1 MQNLNLTSPVRR
13 RSSRVAANVPVL
25 VTSKDPANRFSEICQ
40 TMVVSA
46 HGCLFRSP
54 IKLDSGAIVQ
64 FDTEEGRRNTGRVVY
79 CQPIESDQK
88 TWKLAAQFDRPENFW
103 GLKNHPTDWVVITA
117 PATDKKLPSPKTS
130 AKTPPVFEPAP
141 MSPDVRDMLEQIRRQ
156 VSDERIRSIIAQM
169 LQPMQAEI
177 AALRERKAEE
187 PRRSKFEISLSQ
199 IPPEVEEQIE
209 ARLRKELSPK
219 MLEHARQQS
228 AEVLESARNVITQE
242 TRKANQQ
249 YVQQITQ
256 QFQAAERRVQTVAEE
271 NAAGLREQVRV
282 TTGEIQQRVADAS
295 TRLKRM
301 SDEFAEALQRG
312 LQEQHESRRTELLQL
327 QAMVAGESDR
337 LQSEVGDLNSR
348 IESLDGSV
356 RRLESGLDKRLG
368 QMASD
373 TVNSVRTRLEGEID
387 SLLKVLESRGTQELG
402 SQVDEARARLD
413 IIRTEIETELS
424 ASLQSQ
430 VAQTVD
436 SFERSLDDLAK
447 QSLDQWRGTLARSLN
462 SVLRNLSDE
471 LGSGR

>member
-25 VTSKDPANRFSEICQ
+25 VTSKDPSNRFSEICQ

-79 CQPIESDQK
+79 CQPVESDQK

-103 GLKNHPTDWVVITA
+103 GLKEHPTDWVVITA
-117 PATDKKLPSPKTS
+117 PATDRKLPVRAL
-130 AKTPPVFEPAP
+130 AKTPPVLEPTP
-141 MSPDVRDMLEQIRRQ
+141 LPPDVKDMLEQIRRQ
-156 VSDERIRSIIAQM
+156 VSDERIRSIISQM
-169 LQPMQAEI
+169 LQPMQVEI
-177 AALRERKAEE
+177 AAMRERKTEA
-187 PRRSKFEISLSQ
+187 PRSKFEISLSQ

-219 MLEHARQQS
+219 MLEQARQQS
-228 AEVLESARNVITQE
+228 AEVLDSARNVITQE

-249 YVQQITQ
+249 FVQQITQ
-256 QFQAAERRVQTVAEE
+256 QFQAAERRVQSVAEE
-271 NAAGLREQVRV
+271 NAAGLREQVRI

-327 QAMVAGESDR
+327 QATIAGESDR
-337 LQSEVGDLNSR
+337 LQSEVSDLNGR
-348 IESLDGSV
+348 IQSLDGSV

-373 TVNSVRTRLEGEID
+373 TVTAVRTRLETEID
-387 SLLKVLESRGTQELG
+387 SLLKILESRGTQELG
-402 SQVDEARARLD
+402 SQVDQARARLD
-413 IIRTEIETELS
+413 IIRAEIENELS

-430 VAQTVD
+430 VAHTID

-447 QSLDQWRGTLARSLN
+447 QSLDQWRGTLSRSLN
-462 SVLRNLSDE
+462 SVLRNLGDE
-471 LGSGR
+471 IGSGR

>member
-1 MQNLNLTSPVRR
+1 
-13 RSSRVAANVPVL
+13 
-25 VTSKDPANRFSEICQ
+25 
-40 TMVVSA
+40 
-46 HGCLFRSP
+46 
-54 IKLDSGAIVQ
+54 
-64 FDTEEGRRNTGRVVY
+64 VVY
-79 CQPIESDQK
+79 CQPVESDQK

-130 AKTPPVFEPAP
+130 AKTPPVFEPSP
-141 MSPDVRDMLEQIRRQ
+141 ISPDVRDMLEQIRRQ

-301 SDEFAEALQRG
+301 SDEFAEALQRS

-337 LQSEVGDLNSR
+337 LQSEVGELNTR

-387 SLLKVLESRGTQELG
+387 ALLKVLESRGTQELG

>member
-295 TRLKRM
+295 TRL
-301 SDEFAEALQRG
+301 
-312 LQEQHESRRTELLQL
+312 
-327 QAMVAGESDR
+327 
-337 LQSEVGDLNSR
+337 
-348 IESLDGSV
+348 
-356 RRLESGLDKRLG
+356 
-368 QMASD
+368 
-373 TVNSVRTRLEGEID
+373 
-387 SLLKVLESRGTQELG
+387 
-402 SQVDEARARLD
+402 
-413 IIRTEIETELS
+413 
-424 ASLQSQ
+424 
-430 VAQTVD
+430 
-436 SFERSLDDLAK
+436 
-447 QSLDQWRGTLARSLN
+447 
-462 SVLRNLSDE
+462 
-471 LGSGR
+471 

>member
-1 MQNLNLTSPVRR
+1 
-13 RSSRVAANVPVL
+13 
-25 VTSKDPANRFSEICQ
+25 
-40 TMVVSA
+40 
-46 HGCLFRSP
+46 
-54 IKLDSGAIVQ
+54 
-64 FDTEEGRRNTGRVVY
+64 
-79 CQPIESDQK
+79 
-88 TWKLAAQFDRPENFW
+88 
-103 GLKNHPTDWVVITA
+103 
-117 PATDKKLPSPKTS
+117 
-130 AKTPPVFEPAP
+130 
-141 MSPDVRDMLEQIRRQ
+141 
-156 VSDERIRSIIAQM
+156 
-169 LQPMQAEI
+169 
-177 AALRERKAEE
+177 
-187 PRRSKFEISLSQ
+187 KFEISLSQ